1 MNNELEQIVKSAL
14 NEDIGSGDL
23 SANLLRNKTISA
35 EVICRD
41 KAIICGCE
49 YFNLCFSSLDSNIR
63 IDWKVK
69 DGSNVSPGET
79 ICTINGN
86 SQAIIT
92 AERTALNFLQLLS
105 AVATKTSFL
114 VKQISNTNAKLLD
127 TRKTIPGLRKAQKYA
142 VKCGGGLNHRM
153 GLYDCVMLKENH
165 ILAFGSL
172 EKCLKKATS
181 QYPNKPIIIE
191 VETLEQ
197 LQTALSV
204 NGIMRILCDNF
215 SITELSQAVKLSRGV
230 YPLEASGGIN
240 ENNIVDYAET
250 GVDYIS
256 IGSITKDIN
265 SIDLSLNF
273 TF

>member
-69 DGSNVSPGET
+69 DGSNVSPGEI

>member
-114 VKQISNTNAKLLD
+114 IKQISNTNAKLLD

>member
-49 YFNLCFSSLDSNIR
+49 YFDLCFSSLDSNIR

-69 DGSNVSPGET
+69 DGSNVSPGEI

-114 VKQISNTNAKLLD
+114 IKQISNTNAKLLD

>member
-23 SANLLRNKTISA
+23 SAKLLRNKTISA

-79 ICTINGN
+79 ICTIYGN

-114 VKQISNTNAKLLD
+114 IKQISNTNAKLLD

-142 VKCGGGLNHRM
+142 VKCGGGINHRM

>member
-1 MNNELEQIVKSAL
+1 MNNELEKIVKSAL

-79 ICTINGN
+79 ICNIYGN

-114 VKQISNTNAKLLD
+114 IKQISNTNAKLLD

>member
-49 YFNLCFSSLDSNIR
+49 YFDLCFSSLDSNIR

>member
-79 ICTINGN
+79 ICTIYGN

-114 VKQISNTNAKLLD
+114 IKQISNTNAKLLD

-230 YPLEASGGIN
+230 YSLEASGGIN